1 MTHPGRSIVA
11 ALLGALSLAAP
22 TRASGQG
29 VGFDFAFG
37 LWWHDATAHLY
48 TATYRGPIFGPVQYG
63 LGAYHLDDS
72 RSPLDRTNTGGELS
86 LGIGARQRGLYA
98 VGSASLGVRHSD
110 GNTDAAWSVGG
121 GYTLRLFKFLALGI
135 DARYRV
141 EDLGVSGFWQLDPE
155 GRRGFMLQARML
167 IGGEGGR
174 SPPSSRTS
182 GSAPTSAPQ
191 PLPPLE
197 PVYDGTV
204 SDESARVAV
213 SVAEAA
219 LAAMGT
225 PYRWGG
231 TDGNG
236 YDCSGLIQWAYG
248 EHGILLPRTSRDQ
261 SRTGTAVDRSVAAL
275 RPADILAFSESGGG
289 VTHVG
294 LYVGDGNF
302 IHSSSTGVR
311 LSSLAADDPDSRWWQ
326 ARWVG
331 ARRILN

>member
-1 MTHPGRSIVA
+1 MTRSRRTSVA

-22 TRASGQG
+22 TPAVGQG

-48 TATYRGPIFGPVQYG
+48 TATYRGPILGPVQYG
-63 LGAYHLDDS
+63 LGLFHLDDS
-72 RSPLDRTNTGGELS
+72 RSPLDRTSTGGEVS

-110 GNTDAAWSVGG
+110 GNADAAWSVGG
-121 GYTLRLFKFLALGI
+121 GYTLRLLPFLALGV

-141 EDLGVSGFWQLDPE
+141 EDIDVAGFWQLNPE
-155 GRRGFMLQARML
+155 DRRGFLLQARML
-167 IGGEGGR
+167 IGGHGGGG
-174 SPPSSRTS
+174 SSSRPP
-182 GSAPTSAPQ
+182 APAPVAAPQ

-197 PVYDGTV
+197 PVYDGAV
-204 SDESARVAV
+204 SDESARVSV
-213 SVAEAA
+213 SVAETA

-261 SRTGTAVDRSVAAL
+261 GRTGTAVDRSVAAL
-275 RPADILAFSESGGG
+275 RPADILTFSENGGG

-294 LYVGDGNF
+294 LYVGEGNF

-311 LSSLAADDPDSRWWQ
+311 LSSLTADDPDSRWWQ
-326 ARWVG
+326 VRWVG
-331 ARRILN
+331 ARRILE